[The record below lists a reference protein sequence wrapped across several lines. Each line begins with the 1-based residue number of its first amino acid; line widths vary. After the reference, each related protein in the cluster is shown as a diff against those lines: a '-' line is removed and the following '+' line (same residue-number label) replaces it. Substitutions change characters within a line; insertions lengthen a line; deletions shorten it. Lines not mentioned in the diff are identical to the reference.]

1 MFDTYVP
8 PSITGQSVKVSVNGQ
23 VLAKLSEE
31 ELAGRKV
38 HVISLPDDLPREKV
52 NTIDFTMGKT
62 VKVETAGRKVHVI
75 SLPDDLPREKVNTID
90 FTMGKTV
97 KVETD
102 TRHLSVLFAY
112 VGLEPLE

>member
-1 MFDTYVP
+1 MEV
-8 PSITGQSVKVSVNGQ
+8 SINGRE
-23 VLAKLSEE
+23 LAKWSGQ
-31 ELAGRKV
+31 ELVGSKKRA
-38 HVISLPDDLPREKV
+38 IL
-52 NTIDFTMGKT
+52 
-62 VKVETAGRKVHVI
+62 
-75 SLPDDLPREKVNTID
+75 LPDDLPREKVNTID